1 MSADPKRVSEL
12 LQAPSTPAAAPADAD
27 DLPALTPIEDLDRT
41 PPAGVADILRMA
53 RRARKVRDN
62 AIRAALQPEL
72 RKVLRRW
79 NQTETAE
86 ILGVSRKTLER
97 WIDEKDF
104 PSGER
109 EGRGPRYFSLAEINQ
124 IRTLKGLHPWRADTD
139 ECQVVSIVNFKGGVG
154 KTTTIVPAAQYFA
167 RRGYRVLVID
177 ADPQGS
183 TTTAFGMRPDQD
195 VPDSNTLGPFLL
207 GEELC
212 RQEAEDQGRDSD
224 WTGSLTTAVQRT
236 YWDGL
241 DIIASNLRLF
251 GAEFA
256 IAARRLRDPAFQ
268 FYRVLHDGLQPLKD
282 RYDVILV
289 DTPPSLS
296 FLTTNAIFASS
307 GLVLPVPPAM
317 MDFSSSVA
325 FFDLLVEILA
335 TIETV
340 EGEGSKQFNFLTA
353 LVTKVES
360 GKPEH
365 AAIEHWLRQAF
376 PQRVLKHVVGQS
388 SAIRLGADIKT
399 PYEMER
405 LDSDRRTLKRA
416 LEILDGVN
424 AELEQLIRAQWPS
437 TRRRSQEARS

>member
-1 MSADPKRVSEL
+1 
-12 LQAPSTPAAAPADAD
+12 
-27 DLPALTPIEDLDRT
+27 
-41 PPAGVADILRMA
+41 
-53 RRARKVRDN
+53 
-62 AIRAALQPEL
+62 
-72 RKVLRRW
+72 
-79 NQTETAE
+79 
-86 ILGVSRKTLER
+86 
-97 WIDEKDF
+97 
-104 PSGER
+104 
-109 EGRGPRYFSLAEINQ
+109 
-124 IRTLKGLHPWRADTD
+124 
-139 ECQVVSIVNFKGGVG
+139 
-154 KTTTIVPAAQYFA
+154 
-167 RRGYRVLVID
+167 
-177 ADPQGS
+177 
-183 TTTAFGMRPDQD
+183 
-195 VPDSNTLGPFLL
+195 LGPYLL
-207 GEELC
+207 GEEFC
-212 RQEAEDQGRDSD
+212 RREAEDQGRDSF
-224 WTGSLTTAVQRT
+224 WTGSLTTAVQPT

-241 DIIASNLRLF
+241 DIIASNLKLF

-256 IAARRLRDPAFQ
+256 LAARRLGDPAFQ
-268 FYRVLHDGLQPLKD
+268 FYRVLYDGLQPLKD

-296 FLTTNAIFASS
+296 FLTTNAIFAST

-353 LVTKVES
+353 LVTKVEA

-376 PQRVLKHVVGQS
+376 PARVLKHVVGQS

-424 AELEQLIRAQWPS
+424 AELETLIRAQWPS
-437 TRRRSQEARS
+437 TRRRRRTQEAGS